1 MEEVGQVREIVRD
14 LFSPSVVG
22 SNGKK
27 RHRILA
33 GPPGGKSGQ
42 QSAAGMHA
50 LEQHGITPQHFDT
63 IYGCS
68 ASAWNSTAYCAGRAY
83 QCAKVYE
90 QLCDMPFLF
99 HEWWNGAWLGW
110 MQGEWL
116 NLQYLHDLLASH
128 GLDDA
133 PRDEWPE
140 LLIGVSDLDG
150 RHHFLRGKDP
160 GSVLA
165 RCRASSSVLPFTSG
179 THADGGFWVDGG
191 HAHPCPLRDLVKDI
205 HARDEEV
212 DVLILANR
220 PHPRHMSYF
229 EWFVFQ
235 STVLAWLPMR
245 SWSLYEN
252 TRQFD
257 DKIARV
263 ARTAGKRR
271 SWIRIGMLFPE
282 PHDATLQFEWRKP
295 VVRMQYD
302 KAYLHMAL
310 LLQECKPARQI

>member
-1 MEEVGQVREIVRD
+1 MEAIGQVREIVRD

-33 GPPGGKSGQ
+33 SPPGGKSGQ

-50 LEQHGITPQHFDT
+50 LEHYGIDPQHFDT

-83 QCAKVYE
+83 QCPKIYE
-90 QLCDMPFLF
+90 QLCDAPFLF
-99 HEWWNGAWLGW
+99 HEWWGGAWFSW

-133 PRDEWPE
+133 PRDAWPE

-191 HAHPCPLRDLVKDI
+191 HAHPCPLRDLVKDV
-205 HARDEEV
+205 HARGEEI

-257 DKIARV
+257 HKIDRV
-263 ARTAGKRR
+263 ARTASKRR

-282 PHDATLQFEWRKP
+282 PQDATLQFEWRKP
-295 VVRMQYD
+295 VVREQYD
-302 KAYLHMAL
+302 RAYLQMAL
-310 LLQECKPARQI
+310 LLEECRPARQI